1 MSPFDFLFKKKKV
14 KQSLLGR
21 RQGKQGVLEDGARLL
36 QALISASDGKAYY
49 PLRMFSVEEIEEAI
63 KETYP
68 RISPNKEIGEA
79 EETYETGIYA
89 SNYKGIYQGRQ
100 IFIKAYQG
108 EREYAFNEIATI
120 TQINHANVVKL
131 LGCCLEMEFPLLV
144 YELVANSLRH
154 RLHESNSLGPIPWE
168 YRLRIA
174 TEIANA
180 ITYLHIANPKPIVHR
195 NITSSNI
202 LLDEHCRPKLCGFT
216 LTVTIPLGET
226 HVKMEDISGTFGYLD
241 PDYRVTRIVSAKTDV
256 YGFGMLLFELLSGKK
271 PEELITIDDMHGL
284 CKIERDEIIQ
294 WILDNGLSMDPRQVE
309 QSVACTELV
318 SRCIS
323 REPDQRP
330 PMKEVAQ
337 QLQLI
342 ERYELPSSSS
352 SSSLAGV
359 QQLQE

>member
-14 KQSLLGR
+14 EKGLLGR
-21 RQGKQGVLEDGARLL
+21 RQGEQGVLEDGARLL
-36 QALISASDGKAYY
+36 QELISFSDGKAYY
-49 PLRMFSVEEIEEAI
+49 PIHMFSVEEIEEAI
-63 KETYP
+63 AETNS
-68 RISPNKEIGEA
+68 RISPNKETEEA
-79 EETYETGIYA
+79 EETCETGIFA

-131 LGCCLEMEFPLLV
+131 LGCCFEMELPLLV
-144 YELVANSLRH
+144 FELVANSLRH
-154 RLHESNSLGPIPWE
+154 RLHEPNTLGPIPWE

-180 ITYLHIANPKPIVHR
+180 ITYLHIANRKPIVHR

-241 PDYRVTRIVSAKTDV
+241 PDYVVTGIVSAKTDV
-256 YGFGMLLFELLSGKK
+256 YSFGMLLFEL
-271 PEELITIDDMHGL
+271 
-284 CKIERDEIIQ
+284 
-294 WILDNGLSMDPRQVE
+294 
-309 QSVACTELV
+309 
-318 SRCIS
+318 
-323 REPDQRP
+323 
-330 PMKEVAQ
+330 
-337 QLQLI
+337 
-342 ERYELPSSSS
+342 
-352 SSSLAGV
+352 
-359 QQLQE
+359 